1 MTSLIDDI
9 MDSALSS
16 EGGNGVVDHRW
27 SDDGSSLHEA
37 ALGFE
42 LESSG
47 LRVRRM
53 QPGDL
58 TVAADICFTA
68 FNSFNA
74 SVGLDPEFPVVNVPH
89 TIYAPG
95 ADGGENGIAGFVCVD
110 GSDSIV
116 GVNLLDYRDGVG
128 GIGPIC
134 SVNPGAGKLLMKA
147 VMKEAAERGVHSVRL
162 LQVAHNAR
170 SFSLYLSLG
179 FEPRRVNLEYQ
190 GKCTAPPPAGDAEPR
205 HARAPLAQPC
215 RRAAPPRR
223 AALALPRRALPPR
236 SPAATRHALRHP
248 GHATL
253 RRRRHGLL
261 RPPPPYL
268 RHRAREGDRR
278 RRRRADAD
286 CRGAL
291 SGRCDLPHRMR
302 HQGWPC
308 KLGPLKLALFPP

>member
-1 MTSLIDDI
+1 MSADFTPTPDAQQHRRLTLLLFSPTWLLMLNMTSLIDDI

-53 QPGDL
+53 QLGDL

-162 LQVAHNAR
+162 LQVAQNAR

-190 GKCTAPPPAGDAEPR
+190 GRCTVPPPAGMQLRHTHPSRSPAAALPR
-205 HARAPLAQPC
+205 LAASPPRC
-215 RRAAPPRR
+215 PAAPPRCP
-223 AALALPRRALPPR
+223 AALPRRA
-236 SPAATRHALRHP
+236 HP
-248 GHATL
+248 
-253 RRRRHGLL
+253 
-261 RPPPPYL
+261 
-268 RHRAREGDRR
+268 
-278 RRRRADAD
+278 
-286 CRGAL
+286 
-291 SGRCDLPHRMR
+291 
-302 HQGWPC
+302 
-308 KLGPLKLALFPP
+308 